1 MTELI
6 VHAKDLDE
14 QTMSQIRDISSHPA
28 VTGLVSIM
36 PDCHVGAGCVIG
48 FTGRFRDAVI
58 PNVVGVDIGCGVL
71 VAPAGGLGR
80 EDIDFVA
87 LDRFIRDKIPL
98 GMTHH
103 RNREVLES
111 VSERFPEKG
120 VRADRLA
127 SMADDGFYGKVMSRK
142 PKYPAWTQLGSLGG
156 GNHFI
161 EMDEGPGGSLFIAIH
176 SGSRH
181 FGFQV
186 AGFFQDMARNFQKGA
201 RGGEVIPRGLEH
213 LPMDRGGRDYMKW
226 LGLAQEFARL
236 NRFIML
242 DTILSFF
249 GLRADED
256 STIESVHN
264 YISDRDGVVRKGA
277 ISAHEGEKVVIPL
290 SMASGIV
297 MGTGKGNGSF
307 NYSAPHGAGRL
318 FGRKDMKRRLSQGDI
333 SMESFRKSMEG
344 IFSTSIS
351 RDTIDES
358 PMAYRKW
365 EDIRSEIGKTIEVSA
380 ILRPVYNLKAAE

>member
-1 MTELI
+1 MTELMI
-6 VHAKDLDE
+6 HAKDLDE
-14 QTMSQIRDISSHPA
+14 QTMSQIKDISSHPA

-36 PDCHVGAGCVIG
+36 PDCHIGAGCVIG

-71 VAPAGGLGR
+71 VSPAEKLRR

-87 LDRFIRDKIPL
+87 LDRFIRRKIPL

-103 RNREVLES
+103 RNTEVLEVFS
-111 VSERFPEKG
+111 GRFPEIG
-120 VRADRLA
+120 DRAKELA
-127 SMADDGFYGKVMSRK
+127 SMADDGFYRQMMSRK
-142 PKYPAWTQLGSLGG
+142 PRYPTWTQLGTLGG

-161 EMDEGPGGSLFIAIH
+161 EIDEGAEGSLFIAIH

-186 AGFFQDMARNFQKGA
+186 AGFFQDMARNFQKGS
-201 RGGEVIPRGLEH
+201 RGSEVIPRGLEH
-213 LPMDRGGRDYMKW
+213 LPMDRGGRNYMKW
-226 LGLAQEFARL
+226 LVLAQEFARL

-249 GLRADED
+249 GLRAEEQ

-264 YISDRDGVVRKGA
+264 YISDRDGIVRKGA
-277 ISAHEGEKVVIPL
+277 ISAHDGEKVVIPL

-307 NYSAPHGAGRL
+307 NFSAPHGAGRL
-318 FGRKDMKRRLSQGDI
+318 FGRKEMKRKLSQGDI
-333 SMESFRKSMEG
+333 SMESFRRSMEG

-365 EDIRSEIGKTIEVSA
+365 EDIRSEIRETVEVTA
-380 ILRPVYNLKAAE
+380 ILKPVYNLKAAE